1 MTVVQLRKQ
10 CGLAAKAGT
19 SEPCE
24 RAACAFWERS
34 GCAIE
39 RLEIDGGGVE
49 LADFLLRVRGRLEV
63 HSLFA

>member
-19 SEPCE
+19 YEPCE
-24 RAACAFWERS
+24 HDTCAFWQGGR
-34 GCAIE
+34 CAID

-49 LADFLLRVRGRLEV
+49 LADFLLSLRGRFELY
-63 HSLFA
+63 SLFT